1 MFSSVGV
8 KHQDRSDRRPG
19 RYLKTSRPGLFEIPF
34 ERPSLLLLSVD
45 IS

>member
-8 KHQDRSDRRPG
+8 KNQDRSDRSPG
-19 RYLKTSRPGLFEIPF
+19 RYLKTSRLFDVPS